1 MEDWGRWR
9 NNRNRLPNLQLLE
22 GRSNGSKN
30 AISLLEY
37 YNDMNEEQK
46 NVSTNTDD
54 SVILMAVA
62 FNESKNTYIVDL
74 AKGSNVAET
83 AFAMTVVIKCLL
95 KDGVIKSA
103 SDVTDLINKYMNDP
117 QYDEVKENDN

>member
-1 MEDWGRWR
+1 
-9 NNRNRLPNLQLLE
+9 
-22 GRSNGSKN
+22 
-30 AISLLEY
+30 
-37 YNDMNEEQK
+37 MNEEQK

-62 FNESKNTYIVDL
+62 SNESKNTYIVDL

-103 SDVTDLINKYMNDP
+103 SDVTDLSNKYMNDP

>member
-1 MEDWGRWR
+1 
-9 NNRNRLPNLQLLE
+9 
-22 GRSNGSKN
+22 
-30 AISLLEY
+30 
-37 YNDMNEEQK
+37 MNEEQK

-95 KDGVIKSA
+95 KDRVIKSA

>member
-1 MEDWGRWR
+1 
-9 NNRNRLPNLQLLE
+9 
-22 GRSNGSKN
+22 
-30 AISLLEY
+30 
-37 YNDMNEEQK
+37 MNEEQK